1 MTGELLAPEAWL
13 HGPEGVALPTR
24 YAPLPWQIRG
34 LSFTASGYGRRIPS
48 AHLVQLPGS
57 PRWRRVY
64 VCCFSNSGTAYV
76 EGAKQANG
84 RRAWTVVTN

>member
-1 MTGELLAPEAWL
+1 MPFIRFILLR
-13 HGPEGVALPTR
+13 GPEGVALPTKNV
-24 YAPLPWQIRG
+24 PLWWHLRG
-34 LSFTASGYGRRIPS
+34 LSFTASGYGRRIPTTQM
-48 AHLVQLPGS
+48 VQVPGS
-57 PRWRRVY
+57 PRWRRVF